1 MQMRGFK
8 LECFYCFMQM
18 RTVRLGLANA
28 CWCLGS
34 VVGLLLSG
42 ILFQSGGE
50 ILVFS
55 SALALE
61 VLAFAVSVWRVRV
74 FF

>member
-1 MQMRGFK
+1 
-8 LECFYCFMQM
+8 M

-28 CWCLGS
+28 FWCLGS

-50 ILVFS
+50 ILAFS
-55 SALALE
+55 AALALE

-74 FF
+74 FGVTRCCCSPQNNEIF